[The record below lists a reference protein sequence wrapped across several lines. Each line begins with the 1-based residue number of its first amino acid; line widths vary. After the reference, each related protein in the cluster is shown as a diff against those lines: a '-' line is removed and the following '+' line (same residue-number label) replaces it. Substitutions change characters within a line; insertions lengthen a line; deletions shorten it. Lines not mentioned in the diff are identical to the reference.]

1 MRSWIRPR
9 AGLTLPRPSS
19 SALEFNKSAVNRGRK
34 CLAPRLLETCR
45 HLKIPSS
52 RFCSL
57 LLNEQPSGPLRDPAG
72 RFTTSQGGTVS
83 GLEVSTI
90 LFFVTQRTAVRAA
103 LRPGRSIHDHAGRDG
118 LWTRSKY
125 GIVPYYSKNSRP
137 GRFAT
142 RPVNSRPRRAGK
154 NVSRHLARLDS
165 SRVTLSCDHRA

>member
-1 MRSWIRPR
+1 MDSSS

-34 CLAPRLLETCR
+34 CLAPQLLETCR

-57 LLNEQPSGPLRDPAG
+57 LLNEQPSGRFATRPVDSRPRRAGRLVDSKSVRYCSLLLNEQPSGPLCDPAG
-72 RFTTSQGGTVS
+72 RFTTTQGGTVC
-83 GLEVSTI
+83 GLEVN
-90 LFFVTQRTAVRAA
+90 
-103 LRPGRSIHDHAGRDG
+103 
-118 LWTRSKY
+118 Y